1 MRFID
6 REREM
11 EVLKKARERSRK
23 KLYTLAIYGLRRA
36 GKTRLLREFL
46 GESDLYFFVN
56 RGKSST
62 SLLREYSEM
71 LRERDI
77 ISKREELKGWDD
89 FFEVLFERFEGTIAF
104 DEFQDFRF
112 VEPAV
117 YPTLQKFIDENEERP
132 LLMIF
137 TGSTIGM
144 VEKLFRDSK
153 EPLYGRIK
161 RELRLQPLD
170 IRGSYEMAKEVGI
183 PIIDDFMVLYSVFG
197 GFPHYW
203 VAVEDEG
210 LEGESAE
217 RIIEELLFSYSA
229 PLEEEVPRVLSMEF
243 GKRSGVYY
251 DILEAIANGATSPG
265 GIAGYLNRKETSITR
280 QLHELVN
287 YFKLV
292 GYDSAVL
299 GKGNVLYIRHPFL
312 NFWFRFI
319 QPRLSEY
326 EVDRERL
333 WEDVKSNLS
342 DYVGKRFDFICR
354 EILRLAGNY
363 LPFTPAV
370 IGRSWGHY
378 RESGGRRVYEID
390 IVALD
395 AGREKALFGECK
407 WRKKAVNAKKL
418 LTELRK
424 KAELTG
430 WRGEKHY
437 MVIARKLKNVP
448 ENVIALDEERIK
460 NLLEGGE

>member
-1 MRFID
+1 MRFVD
-6 REREM
+6 RERERG
-11 EVLKKARERSRK
+11 VLETARERSKR
-23 KLYTLAIYGLRRA
+23 KLYTVAIYGLRRV

-46 GESDLYFFVN
+46 DGGDLYFFVN

-71 LRERDI
+71 LREKGI

-89 FFEVLFERFEGTIAF
+89 FFEVLFERFKGAVAF

-117 YPTLQKFIDENEERP
+117 YSTLQKLLDENEERP

-161 RELRLQPLD
+161 RELNLQPLNLK
-170 IRGSYEMAKEVGI
+170 GSYEMAKEVGI
-183 PIIDDFMVLYSVFG
+183 RKLGDFMVLYSVFG
-197 GFPHYW
+197 GFPRYW
-203 VAVEDEG
+203 VAIEDES
-210 LEGESAE
+210 LEGESSKK
-217 RIIEELLFSYSA
+217 IIEELVFSYSA
-229 PLEEEVPRVLSMEF
+229 PLEEEVPRILSLEF

-265 GIAGYLNRKETSITR
+265 EIAGYLNRRETSITR

-292 GYDSAVL
+292 DYDRAVL
-299 GKGNVLYIRHPFL
+299 GKGGVLYIKHPFL

-326 EVDRERL
+326 EVDRGRV
-333 WEDVKSNLS
+333 WEDVKSNLPE
-342 DYVGKRFDFICR
+342 YIGKRFDFTCR
-354 EILRLAGNY
+354 EILRLAENH
-363 LPFTPAV
+363 LPFRPAI
-370 IGRSWGHY
+370 IGRNWGHY
-378 RESGGRRVYEID
+378 REGGKRRVYEID

-395 AGREKALFGECK
+395 SKRKRALFGECK
-407 WRKKAVNAKKL
+407 WRKRAQDGEKL
-418 LTELRK
+418 LKELNE
-424 KAELTG
+424 KAKLTG
-430 WRGEKHY
+430 WMGEVHY
-437 MVIARKLKNVP
+437 LIIARKLKNVP
-448 ENVIALDEERIK
+448 ENVIALDEEKIK
-460 NLLEGGE
+460 NLLEGGK